1 LAIFQ
6 ALGEGRV
13 LSGNARYRTGTNAV
27 VQRWLQE
34 FACPRENI
42 SSVKH
47 SGILSTLSIRF
58 RQENRYDPDA
68 L

>member
-13 LSGNARYRTGTNAV
+13 LSGNARSLTGT
-27 VQRWLQE
+27 
-34 FACPRENI
+34 